1 MKKNAIDANQCRFLF
16 YTAPVCELFDCVQDA
31 ICVDS
36 VGVGSED
43 FEKGDDYVW

>member
-1 MKKNAIDANQCRFLF
+1 MTKKDFSLNEDRMVYF
-16 YTAPVCELFDCVQDA
+16 APVCEQSDIKNDA

-36 VGVGSED
+36 VGVGTED

>member
-1 MKKNAIDANQCRFLF
+1 MTKKIFDLHEDRLV
-16 YTAPVCELFDCVQDA
+16 YSAPVCEQLGIVNDA

-36 VGVGSED
+36 VGVGTED